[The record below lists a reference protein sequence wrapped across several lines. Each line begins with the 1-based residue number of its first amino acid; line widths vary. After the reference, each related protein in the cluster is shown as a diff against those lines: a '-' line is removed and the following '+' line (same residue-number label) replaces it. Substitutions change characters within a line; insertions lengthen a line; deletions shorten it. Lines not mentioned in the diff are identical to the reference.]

1 MSDTLFGITREQA
14 REACKKRSYNYFR
27 ESAWDRAVA
36 AAESTDTKF
45 DLVGM
50 KLRGSH
56 TYQIREELKRAGFVW
71 DKSKGWWVC
80 ERANNFSEALSI
92 MFDMEVFAAM
102 GLDLESSWH

>member
-27 ESAWDRAVA
+27 EVTWDRAVSA
-36 AAESTDTKF
+36 ANATNTIF

-50 KLRGSH
+50 KVRGAY
-56 TYQIREELKRAGFVW
+56 TYQIREELKRAGFTWVA
-71 DKSKGWWVC
+71 SQGWWVC
-80 ERANNFSEALSI
+80 ERANNLSESLSI
-92 MFDMEVFAAM
+92 LFDMEVFAAL